1 MGRLSNIPS
10 QNISLI
16 LYDCMTVSA
25 TYIVIINYIRL
36 TQFIRHSGVTVGY
49 DCTGQPDMDRCTVVK
64 RGYRT
69 IE

>member
-49 DCTGQPDMDRCTVVK
+49 DCTGQPDMDRIVVQL
-64 RGYRT
+64 
-69 IE
+69 